1 MNAENSHN
9 IISALDRACKICG
22 GQGALGKVLNRPQQ
36 CISQW
41 RKVGRVPTA
50 SIVDIERATRGAVK
64 RHELA
69 PDLFAGYV
77 CVSDVKRVYSSFRTP
92 FTKTRQNMS
101 RSFFINSLLKS
112 ARRDGAGFI
121 SLKPI
126 SHKKY
131 GAHHGKQ

>member
-1 MNAENSHN
+1 MNSKDTHN

-22 GQGALGKVLNRPQQ
+22 GQDMLGGHIYKSQKT
-36 CISQW
+36 ISYW
-41 RKVGRVPTA
+41 RKVGRVPA
-50 SIVDIERATRGAVK
+50 SSIMDIERATRGAVK

-92 FTKTRQNMS
+92 FIKTRQNMS